1 VKMTFGDSAL
11 SHVPQEMEA
20 SSPTTEVVFRISDG
34 SNQSEN
40 DVRITQPDRLRRWSL
55 GLRRLMDEGATSQ
68 QIPLKVDPKSGFDS
82 AAVAWVLE
90 KLQRQGLDVTP
101 DPETLERHCAVL
113 WKYECNPDLFKDL
126 GDSVQPRSSSGSPS
140 IDQQSS
146 IAPSASPSGG
156 SRCWRGKKNNIT
168 CGQLITIAIVLG
180 LQEVLEEEIKIAVW
194 GTNKKVK
201 VAVPLEKDIDIEG

>member
-1 VKMTFGDSAL
+1 MTFGDSAL
-11 SHVPQEMEA
+11 SHVSQEMEA
-20 SSPTTEVVFRISDG
+20 SSSTTEVVFHISDG

-55 GLRRLMDEGATSQ
+55 GLRRLMDEGATSL
-68 QIPLKVDPKSGFDS
+68 QIPLKVDPNSGFDS

-90 KLQRQGLDVTP
+90 KLQGQGLNVRP
-101 DPETLERHCAVL
+101 DPETLARQCAVL
-113 WKYECNPDLFKDL
+113 WKYECNPDPFKNL
-126 GDSVQPRSSSGSPS
+126 GDSVHPRSSSGSPS

-146 IAPSASPSGG
+146 IAPSTSLSGG

-180 LQEVLEEEIKIAVW
+180 LQEVLEEEIRIAVW

>member
-1 VKMTFGDSAL
+1 MTFGDSAL
-11 SHVPQEMEA
+11 SHVPQEMAA
-20 SSPTTEVVFRISDG
+20 SFSTTEVVFRISDG

-40 DVRITQPDRLRRWSL
+40 NVRITQPDRLKRESL
-55 GLRRLMDEGATSQ
+55 GFRRLMDEGAISQ

-90 KLQRQGLDVTP
+90 KLQGQGLDVRP
-101 DPETLERHCAVL
+101 DPETLARHCAVL
-113 WKYECNPDLFKDL
+113 WKYECNPDSFKNL
-126 GDSVQPRSSSGSPS
+126 GDSMQPRSSSGSPS

-156 SRCWRGKKNNIT
+156 SWCWQGKKNIPT

-180 LQEVLEEEIKIAVW
+180 LQEVLEEEIKVAVW
-194 GTNKKVK
+194 GTYKEVK
-201 VAVPLEKDIDIEG
+201 VAVRLEKDIDIEG

>member
-1 VKMTFGDSAL
+1 MTFGDSTL
-11 SHVPQEMEA
+11 SHVMQEMEA
-20 SSPTTEVVFRISDG
+20 SSSTEVIFRISDG

-40 DVRITQPDRLRRWSL
+40 VVRTTQPDSLRRWSL
-55 GLRRLMDEGATSQ
+55 GLRRLIDEGGTSQ

-90 KLQRQGLDVTP
+90 KPQRQGLDISP
-101 DPETLERHCAVL
+101 DPETLARHCAVL
-113 WKYECNPDLFKDL
+113 WKYECNPDPFKNL
-126 GDSVQPRSSSGSPS
+126 GERMQPRSSSGPPS

-146 IAPSASPSGG
+146 IAPSASLSGG
-156 SRCWRGKKNNIT
+156 SRCWQGKKDNII

-194 GTNKKVK
+194 GTDKKVK
-201 VAVPLEKDIDIEG
+201 VAVPLKRDIDIEG